1 MIVLLEKKFAQ
12 GSLGLQQLCFHMQ
25 PFRRPMFAL
34 YKLVDGIERR
44 QLRGGAIVI
53 ELEKSLV
60 TYSGDRALRSLL
72 EPLLADSYQPV
83 LQMAERWLSA
93 GELEDDLEE
102 FFISQREALKDAASD
117 GSPAAQLVW
126 PCLHPSLPERAH
138 GIRHSF
144 SPFKLCPI
152 SCPQF

>member
-1 MIVLLEKKFAQ
+1 MIVLLEKKFSQ

-34 YKLVDGIERR
+34 YKLVDSIERQ

-60 TYSGDRALRSLL
+60 AYSGDRTLRGLL

-93 GELEDDLEE
+93 GELEDDLQE
-102 FFISQREALKDAASD
+102 FFISHREALKDAASD
-117 GSPAAQLVW
+117 GSPAAQLVRQLASPLAR
-126 PCLHPSLPERAH
+126 PCHNCGHPS
-138 GIRHSF
+138 
-144 SPFKLCPI
+144 
-152 SCPQF
+152 